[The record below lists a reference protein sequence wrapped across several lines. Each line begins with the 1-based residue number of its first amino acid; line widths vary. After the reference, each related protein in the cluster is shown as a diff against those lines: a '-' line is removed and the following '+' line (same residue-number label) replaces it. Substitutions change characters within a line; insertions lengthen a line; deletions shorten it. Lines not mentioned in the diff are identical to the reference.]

1 MIDPITA
8 LIIVLLIGG
17 VIVLL
22 FWPAHGLFWWVL
34 RAFRMTKRVQIEDA
48 LKHLYDCEYRQFPC
62 TLYSLSGAMGVS
74 VNRATEIVGHLEQQ
88 DLVVLESGAYHLT
101 SSGRAYALR
110 IIRTHR
116 LWERYLSDWT
126 NLDPSEWHQE
136 AEHREHR
143 TPLQDAEALAAQM
156 GDPLFDPHGDPIPTA
171 GGDIPPPRGR
181 PLTELP
187 AGELVEI
194 VHVEDEPQAVYAQL
208 LAEGLHPGMRA
219 RVTDTSPRRIR
230 LETYGEEHVLAP
242 VVAANLWAIP
252 LPADQKE
259 EGPFEPLSALQP
271 GQKAKVIGISAVCRG
286 PQRRRML
293 DLGIV
298 PGTVVEAELQNP
310 SGDPTAYR
318 VRGAM
323 IALRREQAELIHMTR
338 MDGGTA

>member
-1 MIDPITA
+1 
-8 LIIVLLIGG
+8 
-17 VIVLL
+17 
-22 FWPAHGLFWWVL
+22 
-34 RAFRMTKRVQIEDA
+34 
-48 LKHLYDCEYRQFPC
+48 
-62 TLYSLSGAMGVS
+62 
-74 VNRATEIVGHLEQQ
+74 
-88 DLVVLESGAYHLT
+88 
-101 SSGRAYALR
+101 
-110 IIRTHR
+110 
-116 LWERYLSDWT
+116 
-126 NLDPSEWHQE
+126 
-136 AEHREHR
+136 
-143 TPLQDAEALAAQM
+143 M
-156 GDPLFDPHGDPIPTA
+156 GDPRFDPHGDPIPTA
-171 GGDIPPPRGR
+171 GGEIPPPRGR

-187 AGELVEI
+187 SGELVEI

-219 RVTDTSPRRIR
+219 RVVDTSPRRIR
-230 LETYGEEHVLAP
+230 LETYGEEHVFAP

-323 IALRREQAELIHMTR
+323 IALRREQAELIHVNR
-338 MDGGTA
+338 MEGGAA